1 MWCEPNMKT
10 NELSHVQRCFTL
22 TALISICPS
31 GQQAWIKHL
40 EGRELGEKEDRGSP
54 FLSRLADT
62 PRQPFETYDDIRL
75 TKKSRLTSC
84 LILCFKMP
92 LLELLRHGASL
103 DGAYSSGVFFFF
115 VVVFLTPAP
124 LFSPRWPSHIK
135 AWLRISPRKWATTS
149 VRYAGEMIKEETDRA
164 ISGAP
169 GPVSCCSRAGKA
181 RRLWRGNSSVRE
193 QQSAGVLQQDMQ
205 GFEHSFLVFW
215 SRIYLWSH
223 SRVLI

>member
-1 MWCEPNMKT
+1 MSFVVSSVHSGFINYWHLRWEKVGNVVWEETQESATGLYSLTRRMWCEPNMKT

-40 EGRELGEKEDRGSP
+40 EGRELGEKDRGSP

-103 DGAYSSGVFFFF
+103 DGAYSSGVFFF
-115 VVVFLTPAP
+115 LL
-124 LFSPRWPSHIK
+124 LF
-135 AWLRISPRKWATTS
+135 
-149 VRYAGEMIKEETDRA
+149 
-164 ISGAP
+164 
-169 GPVSCCSRAGKA
+169 
-181 RRLWRGNSSVRE
+181 
-193 QQSAGVLQQDMQ
+193 
-205 GFEHSFLVFW
+205 F
-215 SRIYLWSH
+215 
-223 SRVLI
+223 